1 VVRSWPD
8 SSRIDTMN
16 QKSKISFDATPARA
30 APPQVDQAAIALAE
44 INTGLGLQTADPV
57 PAFLEVGAVSGGIER
72 AMPAPVSQS
81 ETQAQ
86 TKPLQE
92 APAFKALRPVQT
104 IPHTGPRTAEP
115 VPAAPGFAQTGLM
128 AAPDPG
134 FVQRN
139 GVVLGVAAAVV
150 LTVVLGFSAALVM
163 FGGDDLAQQAVPVV
177 TPSGN
182 VIIAGSTERSSDD
195 APTRALT
202 SDLTEVA
209 KAYMPP
215 EAPAGSDLAV
225 AVLAGLRASTQG
237 EAIITPENIETV
249 TPVVSE
255 TPESAESAESAES
268 VGAQMVRS
276 LRASVLDGA
285 YTVENVEQ
293 KGVMRVLLRATD
305 ANLVENL
312 SVDDFTTQSAAQS
325 AVSHDALKTPEGGI
339 DVETMLLSL
348 VQTSLRE
355 DGDADSAAAARDL
368 SRRVFAASTAR
379 TDEVGGQRFYTVQA
393 GDSLAYIA
401 LQFFGT
407 ADAYSR
413 ILDANPD
420 TLQSSEPIQLGQR
433 LIIPG

>member
-1 VVRSWPD
+1 
-8 SSRIDTMN
+8 
-16 QKSKISFDATPARA
+16 
-30 APPQVDQAAIALAE
+30 
-44 INTGLGLQTADPV
+44 
-57 PAFLEVGAVSGGIER
+57 
-72 AMPAPVSQS
+72 
-81 ETQAQ
+81 
-86 TKPLQE
+86 
-92 APAFKALRPVQT
+92 
-104 IPHTGPRTAEP
+104 
-115 VPAAPGFAQTGLM
+115 
-128 AAPDPG
+128 
-134 FVQRN
+134 
-139 GVVLGVAAAVV
+139 V

-163 FGGDDLAQQAVPVV
+163 FGGDDLAQQAVHVV

-255 TPESAESAESAES
+255 TPESAESAES